1 MERIMIEINNNNLF
15 YVEKRNKTLRITRRI
30 NLFLTLNNIYDKIKL
45 IMEVRLFMFE
55 VLRVGG
61 SGGRDKCPRRA

>member
-1 MERIMIEINNNNLF
+1 M
-15 YVEKRNKTLRITRRI
+15 
-30 NLFLTLNNIYDKIKL
+30 TLNNIYDKIKL
-45 IMEVRLFMFE
+45 TMEVRLFMFE